1 MQYYCYSTRT
11 RRPTTVRVYNGA
23 HYEDPIAHCPPV
35 AQQCHS
41 NKSGPVGSPSRTISP
56 DAFRCV
62 GREGGDCVAMAVY
75 HPQ

>member
-1 MQYYCYSTRT
+1 M
-11 RRPTTVRVYNGA
+11 RVYNGA

-62 GREGGDCVAMAVY
+62 GREEGLCGHGGVSPPPTDPIR
-75 HPQ
+75 HRIR